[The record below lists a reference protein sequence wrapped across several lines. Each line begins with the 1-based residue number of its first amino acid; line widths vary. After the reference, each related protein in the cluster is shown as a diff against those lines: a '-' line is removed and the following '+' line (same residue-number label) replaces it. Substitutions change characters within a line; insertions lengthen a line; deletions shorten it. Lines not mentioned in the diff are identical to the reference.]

1 MKVITIGIKGFRK
14 YGIAMICILCLLLV
28 GVTSPWV
35 YGGAGKKLPI
45 YRVKT
50 EQGDNR
56 IAITFDCAWGAQD
69 IPEILTVLKN
79 HDAKA
84 TFFVLGTWA
93 EKNPEVMVSI
103 VEAGHEVAN
112 HSYAHKTPTK
122 LNKSDLMEEIT
133 KCNEAIYATTGVKA
147 TLYRAPSGD
156 YNDLVVETAE
166 ELGFSMIQWDVD
178 SIDWKEEMTKEAI
191 YQRVISRT
199 TAGSILLFH
208 NDTNYTVEVLPN
220 ILQTL
225 TEKGYE
231 SVTVS
236 QLIYKDG
243 YKIDVTG
250 EQQKIP

>member
-1 MKVITIGIKGFRK
+1 MKFVKMSI
-14 YGIAMICILCLLLV
+14 ICLLIVGILC
-28 GVTSPWV
+28 TWV
-35 YGGAGKKLPI
+35 YGDTSKKLPI
-45 YRVKT
+45 YRVKLPAN
-50 EQGDNR
+50 DMR

-69 IPEILTVLKN
+69 IPELLNILETY
-79 HDAKA
+79 DAEA

-93 EKNPEVMVSI
+93 EKNPEIMAAI

-122 LNKSDLMEEIT
+122 LDKEGLTEEIV
-133 KCNEAIYATTGVKA
+133 KCNEAIYAATGVNA

-156 YNDLVVETAE
+156 YNDLVVKTAE

-178 SIDWKEEMTKEAI
+178 SIDWKKEMSKEAI
-191 YQRVISRT
+191 YERVVKRT

-208 NDTNYTVEVLPN
+208 NDTQHTVAVLPD

-243 YKIDVTG
+243 YKIDATG
-250 EQQKIP
+250 EQQNIL